1 MSFSLV
7 MTHDHESIH
16 GVSRSGARS
25 AGAAP
30 HNTMHSFFQV
40 KLIRIFLKVDMN
52 EQWLDGCASTIF
64 TNNQVSHLGYR
75 LPSRPSCA
83 VVDPA
88 ARSGRRAEPRASVTS
103 RHVTR

>member
-40 KLIRIFLKVDMN
+40 KLIRIFLKVDMK
-52 EQWLDGCASTIF
+52 TM
-64 TNNQVSHLGYR
+64 
-75 LPSRPSCA
+75 
-83 VVDPA
+83 
-88 ARSGRRAEPRASVTS
+88 ARWMRIDNF
-103 RHVTR
+103 HK